1 MTTYNGYE
9 YNDCGVCVN
18 PEIPYE
24 FGSFKDCYFSISISE
39 TPRGW
44 VDGHECFVGTRGCGK
59 GCWHHSETTYTS
71 KSKAIVACAERIK
84 EWYGNDKGATKA
96 IAELDRII
104 AEESGKKPHLKQY
117 SIFDYL
123 ND

>member
-9 YNDCGVCVN
+9 YNEFGVCLN
-18 PEIPYE
+18 PDIPYE
-24 FGSFKDCYFSISISE
+24 FGVYNKAHFEIKLSE
-39 TPRGW
+39 TPNGW
-44 VDGHECFVGTRGCGK
+44 TYGYYYSYDLTGGCG
-59 GCWHHSETTYTS
+59 GCNLNGEIYPSR
-71 KSKAIVACAERIK
+71 SKAIIDCAERLK
-84 EWYGNDKGATKA
+84 TMLSKAKLFKAA